1 MLNSAPIAPKNE
13 ATLKCL
19 RKLHPSGEDPAPI
32 PHHNTPHF
40 NEDVVRKSL
49 CTFGP
54 GSWLV
59 WLQTT
64 LVTAVCACRDSFVH
78 RRFDVCCG
86 SLCERAQVFCRR
98 SLQNQLLLCGL
109 WPAVILLGAS
119 WRNVSA
125 WPEKKKSVQHSRAGT
140 LESGV
145 KEEWKSSHTLY
156 ATHSKSTHTPI
167 WHY

>member
-78 RRFDVCCG
+78 RRFDICCE
-86 SLCERAQVFCRR
+86 SLCERASPTLLAQVCCRR
-98 SLQNQLLLCGL
+98 SLHRSLKISYCCAAFGL
-109 WPAVILLGAS
+109 VILLGAS

-125 WPEKKKSVQHSRAGT
+125 WPEKKKSV
-140 LESGV
+140 
-145 KEEWKSSHTLY
+145 
-156 ATHSKSTHTPI
+156 
-167 WHY
+167 

>member
-78 RRFDVCCG
+78 RRFDICCE
-86 SLCERAQVFCRR
+86 SLCERASPTLLRKFVAGGV
-98 SLQNQLLLCGL
+98 SIAPQNQLLLCGL

-119 WRNVSA
+119 WRNA
-125 WPEKKKSVQHSRAGT
+125 SRAGT
-140 LESGV
+140 SESGV

-156 ATHSKSTHTPI
+156 ATHSKSTHTP
-167 WHY
+167 